1 MSNPQH
7 QENICTFVFTDKK
20 NPLFCTFKVVV
31 IHCRMGWGR
40 TGMVLAMYLM
50 AFYKKSAKL
59 AIKYTV
65 GDFLCISKEITKNNQ
80 RPHWLLPNPKSV
92 PTVIM

>member
-1 MSNPQH
+1 MSHPQH

-50 AFYKKSAKL
+50 AFYNKSAKL
-59 AIKYTV
+59 AITEV
-65 GDFLCISKEITKNNQ
+65 RNL
-80 RPHWLLPNPKSV
+80 R
-92 PTVIM
+92 

>member
-1 MSNPQH
+1 MNMSHPQL

-20 NPLFCTFKVVV
+20 RFFVVV

-50 AFYKKSAKL
+50 GFYNKSAKL
-59 AIKYTV
+59 AITEV
-65 GDFLCISKEITKNNQ
+65 RNL
-80 RPHWLLPNPKSV
+80 R
-92 PTVIM
+92 